1 MTVLMIEPGKA
12 PYQTE
17 LTGLAEMQK
26 AVGGLIQAVYPFEE
40 PVALVCN
47 DEGLL
52 LHLPFN
58 RSLPG
63 GGDGI
68 WGPFF
73 LCGLGEEDFCSL
85 TPEQLEQYTC
95 LFRRP
100 ERLVGICGQ
109 RLVTVCVEM
118 GE

>member
-12 PYQTE
+12 PFQTE

-52 LHLPFN
+52 LRLPFN

-63 GGDGI
+63 GVDGI

-73 LCGLGEEDFCSL
+73 LCGLGEENFCSL
-85 TPEQLEQYTC
+85 TPEQLEQYSC
-95 LFRRP
+95 LFRQP
-100 ERLVGICGQ
+100 ERLVGICG
-109 RLVTVCVEM
+109 RKLITARVET
-118 GE
+118 EE